1 MLNSKKEVLLSKALL
16 ARGRKASIL
25 IVDDHPIF
33 RDGLAQLI
41 NKEDDLF
48 VAGEAD
54 NAPDAIRLL
63 DEINP
68 DLVIVDIMLRE
79 SCGIDLVKEIN
90 RRRVNVPVL
99 VLSMHDESIFVDR
112 VLKAGAKGYIAKR
125 ETTHKVVDAIHQVF
139 NGKVYVSD
147 SMMDNIL
154 NRYIRNGT
162 DVNSSPVEALSSRE
176 FEVFNLIGQ
185 GLTNRQ
191 IADMLRVSNKTISTY
206 RERIK
211 NKLNLGSAAELS
223 RYAMRSVETENDP
236 ETSM

>member
-1 MLNSKKEVLLSKALL
+1 MSKALL